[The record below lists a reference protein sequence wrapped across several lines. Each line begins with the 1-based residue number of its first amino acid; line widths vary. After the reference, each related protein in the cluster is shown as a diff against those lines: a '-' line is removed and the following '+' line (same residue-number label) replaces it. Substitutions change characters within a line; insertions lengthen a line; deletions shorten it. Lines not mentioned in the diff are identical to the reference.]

1 MDISFSGKE
10 IAIYIHWPFCL
21 SKCPYCDFNSH
32 TSSAIDVEQWKRAY
46 LKEIEYFKHKI
57 SGRYISSIFFGG
69 GTPSLMPP
77 SLVEFL
83 ISTLSFIATIDSNT
97 EITLEANPTSV
108 EMQKFKNFRLAG
120 INRVSIGVQSLR
132 LKDLEF
138 LGRKHDIKEA
148 ISAIQLAQ
156 DIFANSSFDLIYARP
171 SQTLEDWMLE
181 LEDAMALASSHISLY
196 QLTIEKGT
204 PFYKQH
210 REKDFLLPNSDLA
223 ADMYNAT
230 NEYLLSMGYSNYEIS
245 NYAIPGYESSHNLTY
260 WNYGEYLGLGPG
272 AHSRIEYDDG
282 YFSIMN
288 ISLPQKWL
296 NSVLIDGS
304 GVQRKTLLS
313 SKEITEELLMM
324 GLRLKNGIDD
334 SRLYYLTGKN
344 FVDILNQSE
353 LDKYINMGFLRFKND
368 RLVLTNKGLLLHNYI
383 VSRLV

>member
-1 MDISFSGKE
+1 MGVDLNSKK

-32 TSSAIDVEQWKRAY
+32 TSSVIDVEQWKKAY

-57 SGRYISSIFFGG
+57 SARYISSIFFGG

-77 SLVEFL
+77 SLVECL
-83 ISTLSFIATIDSNT
+83 ISTLSSVATIDANT

-108 EMQKFKNFRLAG
+108 EAQKFKDFRLAG
-120 INRVSIGVQSLR
+120 VNRVSIGVQSLR
-132 LKDLEF
+132 FKDLEF

-148 ISAIQLAQ
+148 ISAIQLAKN
-156 DIFANSSFDLIYARP
+156 IFDRSSFDLIYARP
-171 SQTLEDWMLE
+171 SQTLEDWILE
-181 LEDAMALASSHISLY
+181 LEEAMALANSHISLY

-210 REKDFLLPNSDLA
+210 RQKDFLLPNTDLA

-230 NEYLLSMGYSNYEIS
+230 NQYLLSMGYSNYEIS
-245 NYAIPGYESSHNLTY
+245 NYALPGHESRHNLTY
-260 WNYGEYLGLGPG
+260 WNYGEYVGIGPG
-272 AHSRIEYDDG
+272 AHSRIELNDG
-282 YFSIMN
+282 YFAIMN

-296 NSVLIDGS
+296 NSVLTDGS
-304 GVQRKTLLS
+304 GVQTRTLLS
-313 SKEITEELLMM
+313 SKEITEELMMM

-344 FVDILNQSE
+344 FGDILNQSE
-353 LDKYINMGFLRFKND
+353 LDKYINMGFLRFKNY
-368 RLVLTNKGLLLHNYI
+368 RLALTDKGLLLHNYI